1 MKIQGGFAMRT
12 GRLSLGLSLV
22 WAMIAV
28 IVTLPV
34 TSIFTSAQ
42 ETILY
47 NFSGGSDGSTAL
59 STLISDA
66 SGNLYGTTEWGGAF
80 SFGTVFEL
88 SPQAGGGWTET
99 VLHSFNN
106 SPTEGANPWAG
117 LIFDAAGNL
126 YGTTRA
132 GGTHSYGNVFELS
145 PQAGGGWTITEL
157 HQFNA
162 TSTDGRN
169 PTCSLIMDTAGN
181 LYGTTTQGGA
191 YGKGTAFELLPQAG
205 GGYKEKVLHSFGNG
219 LDGQVPVAGMIFD
232 GLGNLY
238 GTTAAGGAH
247 GGGTVFELLPQSGG
261 GWKEMR
267 LANFSTTGSNPYTP
281 NAPVVFDTAGNLYS
295 TTYYGGFNS
304 GGTAFELSPKTGGGW
319 TAKVIHNFGGANDGF
334 NPESGLTLDS
344 AGNLYGTT
352 EAGYSSTGRSNG
364 AVYELSPKTGGG
376 WTETV
381 LYSFSNTGTD
391 AGVPYGGVILDA
403 AGNLY
408 GTTSSGGTFIHGAVF
423 EIAH

>member
-1 MKIQGGFAMRT
+1 
-12 GRLSLGLSLV
+12 
-22 WAMIAV
+22 
-28 IVTLPV
+28 
-34 TSIFTSAQ
+34 
-42 ETILY
+42 
-47 NFSGGSDGSTAL
+47 
-59 STLISDA
+59 
-66 SGNLYGTTEWGGAF
+66 
-80 SFGTVFEL
+80 
-88 SPQAGGGWTET
+88 
-99 VLHSFNN
+99 
-106 SPTEGANPWAG
+106 
-117 LIFDAAGNL
+117 
-126 YGTTRA
+126 
-132 GGTHSYGNVFELS
+132 
-145 PQAGGGWTITEL
+145 
-157 HQFNA
+157 
-162 TSTDGRN
+162 
-169 PTCSLIMDTAGN
+169 
-181 LYGTTTQGGA
+181 
-191 YGKGTAFELLPQAG
+191 
-205 GGYKEKVLHSFGNG
+205 
-219 LDGQVPVAGMIFD
+219 
-232 GLGNLY
+232 
-238 GTTAAGGAH
+238 
-247 GGGTVFELLPQSGG
+247 
-261 GWKEMR
+261 MR

-281 NAPVVFDTAGNLYS
+281 NAPLVFDTAGNLYS

-403 AGNLY
+403 LGNLY